1 MNDLYDS
8 LPSEQQD
15 DKLALIYESN
25 VNNLVA
31 VKTPVG
37 QTERVNIKKIV
48 TQGGTFGPI
57 ECSNSIDKIGK
68 KCQDRGEHLYVYKQL
83 VRTMPL
89 SFVDDLLAI
98 NKCGQ
103 ESLAVNTFINTQV
116 ELKKLKFH
124 TPDKNG
130 KTKCHKMHI
139 GKQSH

>member
-1 MNDLYDS
+1 MDIQIYDLVQCFDGLLLEDVMNDMYEA

-37 QTERVNIKKIV
+37 QTERVNIPKIV

-68 KCQDRGEHLYVYKQL
+68 KCEDRGEHLYSYKQL
-83 VRTMPL
+83 VNIMPL
-89 SFVDDLLAI
+89 SMWPRI
-98 NKCGQ
+98 NIS
-103 ESLAVNTFINTQV
+103 E
-116 ELKKLKFH
+116 
-124 TPDKNG
+124 
-130 KTKCHKMHI
+130 HI
-139 GKQSH
+139 CEYTN